1 MTVGATT
8 AGIRG
13 SGTWQPLGNLVFR
26 ALWVAV
32 LFSNIGNWMET
43 VGAQWLLVSQ
53 PNNSILVALVQT
65 ADTLPVVLLALPAG
79 VLADVFDRR
88 LLLIATQ
95 LFMAVVSVT
104 LAVLAAIGQLTPGVL
119 LLLTFLGG
127 TGSGVTAPAWQA
139 MIPDLVPRAEIRAA
153 AVLGSVSVNVGR
165 VVGPALAGLL
175 IAAIGVGLVFALN
188 AASFVA
194 FAGVLLWAHVSRNDA
209 QSRRERFLP
218 ALRAGGGY
226 VRWSPFVRHV
236 LIRAALF
243 LLPATAIWA
252 LLPLVATEALHLDA
266 AGYGLLLGALGLGAI
281 GGVLVLGRLRARF
294 SEDALLALAG
304 LAYAAT
310 MAVLV
315 LVPLVAVAFAV
326 LIVAGMAWLTVL
338 STVNATLQTFLPGWV
353 RARGL
358 AFYLIVLFG
367 CQALGAAVWGVVA
380 GQVGLTATFVGAA
393 VVMVG
398 TTLAGRRWRL
408 PDVSGLDRS
417 PALYWPEATL
427 AFEPDAEAGPV
438 LVTSAYTVPAA
449 SSAAFVAAMADL
461 ERSRRRTGA
470 SDWRLYRDG
479 ADPQQFLEVFE
490 VPSWD
495 THLRQ
500 HGGRL
505 TGADAAIEARADALA
520 TGPSSVHHYF
530 PADDVPIEGS
540 GQDDA
545 IQGGSTDASVG
556 PTNAL
561 SSDDQLSSAS
571 SDTTT

>member
-1 MTVGATT
+1 MTVGAKTT
-8 AGIRG
+8 AIRAPG
-13 SGTWQPLGNLVFR
+13 AWQPLRNPVFR
-26 ALWVAV
+26 ALWIAV

-104 LAVLAAIGQLTPGVL
+104 LAALAAVGQLTPGVL

-127 TGSGVTAPAWQA
+127 AGSGVTAPAWQA
-139 MIPDLVPRAEIRAA
+139 MIPDLVPRTEIRAA
-153 AVLGSVSVNVGR
+153 SVLGSVSVNMGR

-175 IAAIGVGLVFALN
+175 IAATGVGLVFALN
-188 AASFVA
+188 AASFVF
-194 FAGVLLWAHVSRNDA
+194 FAGVLLWAHVSRSDVP
-209 QSRRERFLP
+209 SRRERFLP

-226 VRWSPFVRHV
+226 VRWSPFVRRV

-252 LLPLVATEALHLDA
+252 LLPLVATETLHLDS

-281 GGVLVLGRLRARF
+281 GGVLVLGRLHARF
-294 SEDALLALAG
+294 SEDGLLALAG

-315 LVPLVAVAFAV
+315 LVPLVPVAFAV
-326 LIVAGMAWLTVL
+326 LLVAGTAWLIVL

-367 CQALGAAVWGVVA
+367 SLGAAIWGVVA

-417 PALYWPEATL
+417 PATYWPEATL
-427 AFEPDAEAGPV
+427 AFEPDVEAGPV
-438 LVTSAYTVPAA
+438 LVTSAYTVPVGN
-449 SSAAFVAAMADL
+449 SAAFIRAMWDL

-470 SDWRLYRDG
+470 SEWQLYRDG

-505 TGADAAIEARADALA
+505 TGADAAIEGQADALA

-530 PADDVPIEGS
+530 PADDVPIDGN
-540 GQDDA
+540 GQDAGIRD
-545 IQGGSTDASVG
+545 GSSGATR
-556 PTNAL
+556 PRPNEL
-561 SSDDQLSSAS
+561 SSDDRTSSAT
-571 SDTTT
+571 SDAD

>member
-8 AGIRG
+8 AGIRA
-13 SGTWQPLGNLVFR
+13 SGTWQPLGNPVFR
-26 ALWVAV
+26 ALWIAV

-53 PNNSILVALVQT
+53 PNNSLLVALVQT

-79 VLADVFDRR
+79 VLADIFDRR

-104 LAVLAAIGQLTPGVL
+104 LAALAAADQLTPGVL

-127 TGSGVTAPAWQA
+127 AGSGVTAPTWQA

-175 IAAIGVGLVFALN
+175 IAGIGVAPVFALN
-188 AASFVA
+188 AASFVF
-194 FAGVLLWAHVSRNDA
+194 FAAVLLWAHVGHRDA
-209 QSRRERFLP
+209 PSRRERFLP

-226 VRWSPFVRHV
+226 VRWSPFVRRV

-252 LLPLVATEALHLDA
+252 LLPLVATETLHLEA
-266 AGYGLLLGALGLGAI
+266 AGYGALLGALGLGAI
-281 GGVLVLGRLRARF
+281 GGVLLLGRLHARF
-294 SEDALLALAG
+294 SEDGLLALAS
-304 LAYAAT
+304 LAYGAA

-315 LVPLVAVAFAV
+315 LVPLVPVAFAV
-326 LIVAGMAWLTVL
+326 LIVAGMAWLAVL
-338 STVNATLQTFLPGWV
+338 STINATLQTFLPGWV

-358 AFYLIVLFG
+358 AFYVIVLFG
-367 CQALGAAVWGVVA
+367 SQALGAAIWGVVA
-380 GQVGLTATFVGAA
+380 GQVGLTSTFVGAA

-408 PDVSGLDRS
+408 PDVAGLDRS
-417 PALYWPEATL
+417 PAVYWPDPTL

-438 LVTSAYTVPAA
+438 LVTAAYTVPAGNTV
-449 SSAAFVAAMADL
+449 AFVTAMSDL

-470 SDWRLYRDG
+470 SDWQLYRDG
-479 ADPQQFLEVFE
+479 ADPQQFLEVFD

-505 TGADAAIEARADALA
+505 TGADAAIEGRADALA
-520 TGPSSVHHYF
+520 TGPSKVHHYF
-530 PADDVPIEGS
+530 SADDLPVEGDGDLEAVQDGS
-540 GQDDA
+540 NDPSAGQVDD
-545 IQGGSTDASVG
+545 
-556 PTNAL
+556 L
-561 SSDDQLSSAS
+561 SSDDRLSSPP
-571 SDTTT
+571 SDTMT

>member
-1 MTVGATT
+1 MANLATRKGAGFR
-8 AGIRG
+8 A
-13 SGTWQPLGNLVFR
+13 SGTWQPLGNPVFR
-26 ALWVAV
+26 ALWIAV

-53 PNNSILVALVQT
+53 PGNSILVALVQT

-88 LLLIATQ
+88 LLLIGTQ
-95 LFMAVVSVT
+95 LFLAVVSVT
-104 LAVLAAIGQLTPGVL
+104 LAALAAIGQLTPGVL
-119 LLLTFLGG
+119 LTLTFLGG
-127 TGSGVTAPAWQA
+127 AGSGVTAPAWQA
-139 MIPDLVPRAEIRAA
+139 MIPDLVPRTEIRAA
-153 AVLGSVSVNVGR
+153 SVLGSVSVNVGR
-165 VVGPALAGLL
+165 AVGPALAGLL
-175 IAAIGVGLVFALN
+175 IAALGVAPVFALN
-188 AASFVA
+188 ATSFVV
-194 FAGVLLWAHVSRNDA
+194 FAGVLLWAHVGRKDA

-218 ALRAGGGY
+218 ALRAGGSY
-226 VRWSPFVRHV
+226 VRWAPYVRRV

-266 AGYGLLLGALGLGAI
+266 AGYGVLLAALGLGAI

-294 SEDALLALAG
+294 SEDGLLALAS

-315 LVPLVAVAFAV
+315 LVPVVAVAFAV

-367 CQALGAAVWGVVA
+367 SQALGAAIWGVVA
-380 GQVGLTATFVGAA
+380 GQVGLTATFVAAA

-417 PALYWPEATL
+417 PAVYWPEATL
-427 AFEPDAEAGPV
+427 AFEPDADAGPV
-438 LVTSAYTVPAA
+438 LVTAAYTVPGAN
-449 SSAAFVAAMADL
+449 SAAFLTAMSDL

-470 SDWRLYRDG
+470 SDWQLYRDS
-479 ADPQQFLEVFE
+479 ADPQRFLEVFE

-505 TGADAAIEARADALA
+505 TGADAAIEAKAEALA
-520 TGPSSVHHYF
+520 STPSIVHHYF
-530 PADDVPIEGS
+530 PADDVPVEGNGQDEAIQEGS
-540 GQDDA
+540 SA
-545 IQGGSTDASVG
+545 ASVG
-556 PTNAL
+556 RPDAL
-561 SSDDQLSSAS
+561 S
-571 SDTTT
+571 

>member
-8 AGIRG
+8 AGTRAP
-13 SGTWQPLGNLVFR
+13 GTWQPLWNPVFR
-26 ALWVAV
+26 ALWIAV

-53 PNNSILVALVQT
+53 PGSALLVALVQT

-79 VLADVFDRR
+79 VLADAFDRR
-88 LLLIATQ
+88 QLLIATQ
-95 LFMAVVSVT
+95 LFLAVVSLDARRVGGHRPVDAGRIART
-104 LAVLAAIGQLTPGVL
+104 DLPGRRGQWRHRPT
-119 LLLTFLGG
+119 
-127 TGSGVTAPAWQA
+127 WQA
-139 MIPDLVPRAEIRAA
+139 MIPDLVPRTQIRAA

-175 IAAIGVGLVFALN
+175 IAAIGVAPVFALN
-188 AASFVA
+188 ATSYVV
-194 FAGVLLWAHVSRNDA
+194 FAGALLWAHVNRKDA
-209 QSRRERFLP
+209 PSRRERFLP

-226 VRWSPFVRHV
+226 VRWSPFVRRV

-281 GGVLVLGRLRARF
+281 GGVLVLGRLHARF
-294 SEDALLALAG
+294 SEDGLLALAS

-315 LVPLVAVAFAV
+315 LVPIVAVAFAV
-326 LIVAGMAWLTVL
+326 LLVAGMAWLTVL

-358 AFYLIVLFG
+358 AFYVIVLFG
-367 CQALGAAVWGVVA
+367 SQALGAAIWGVVA
-380 GQVGLTATFVGAA
+380 GQVGLTAAFVAAA

-398 TTLAGRRWRL
+398 GTVAGRRWRL

-417 PALYWPEATL
+417 PVVFWPEATL

-438 LVTSAYTVPAA
+438 LVTTAYTVPVA
-449 SSAAFVAAMADL
+449 SSAAFIGPCRTSSDRGGAPGRRIGSSTGMAPTPSSSWRCSRFRHGTRTCASTVAA
-461 ERSRRRTGA
+461 
-470 SDWRLYRDG
+470 
-479 ADPQQFLEVFE
+479 
-490 VPSWD
+490 
-495 THLRQ
+495 
-500 HGGRL
+500 
-505 TGADAAIEARADALA
+505 
-520 TGPSSVHHYF
+520 
-530 PADDVPIEGS
+530 
-540 GQDDA
+540 
-545 IQGGSTDASVG
+545 
-556 PTNAL
+556 
-561 SSDDQLSSAS
+561 
-571 SDTTT
+571 